1 MIIFKVEDFSFKSIW
16 ILCTGGQ
23 RQYWGELPERR
34 VYDKLQEHF
43 KTSNEVVAIFHGIDI
58 LKLNLDRVMKVSEKD
73 FVIINASYRYVMVV
87 EVKRTLGAGESL
99 EKSAKQLKEAKE
111 DLEAWFGTEGLHNWV
126 FIPVIFTENIDNPI
140 NCEECKRFIVEGKL
154 VKNLNL

>member
-1 MIIFKVEDFSFKSIW
+1 MLK
-16 ILCTGGQ
+16 
-23 RQYWGELPERR
+23 
-34 VYDKLQEHF
+34 EHF
-43 KTSNEVVAIFHGIDI
+43 KHSDEDVVVFHGIDI

-87 EVKRTLGAGESL
+87 EVKRTLGSGESL

-126 FIPVIFTENIDNPI
+126 FIPMIFTEIIDNSI
-140 NCEECKRFIVEGKL
+140 DCEECKRFIVEGKL
-154 VKNLNL
+154 FKNLNL